1 VSQSEAEVS
10 RDGPLAGIRMVEV
23 CHMLAGPLCGALL
36 GDLGAD
42 VIKVEPLT
50 GDQARHF
57 PPKVGQEG
65 ALFLSANR
73 NKRSLAVNLRRVEGR
88 EVFARLVATADVV
101 VQNLRSRAAR
111 RLSVDYDSIIEM
123 RQDIVYCAISPYG
136 PSGPDAEQGGFD
148 LVLQGR
154 SGLMSITGQPSGR
167 PVRAGSPICDIGA
180 AMLAT
185 IAIEGA
191 LLKRERTGQG
201 ERVDVSLLDTALLLQ
216 TPIVAIY
223 LLSGVMHRCGNSSPF
238 AYAESFCTADGEVT
252 VVVHSD
258 RDWYGLCAA
267 LDLQGLAGDTRFAS
281 NQQRIENAGALT
293 TILQER
299 LRGQSSEFCI
309 SRLRASGVLCGPV
322 QDYAAVFE
330 DPQVLHADLVASTEH
345 PAVGPLQLLAP
356 PFQLGGGRSP
366 LRPPPILGQHSVEI
380 LSELGLSAGDIDDL
394 VSEEV
399 VKLGRGS
406 EQERS

>member
-1 VSQSEAEVS
+1 
-10 RDGPLAGIRMVEV
+10 
-23 CHMLAGPLCGALL
+23 
-36 GDLGAD
+36 LGAD
-42 VIKVEPLT
+42 VIKVEPLS

-57 PPKVGQEG
+57 PPKVGEEG

-73 NKRSLAVNLRRVEGR
+73 NKRSLALNLRPVEGW
-88 EVFARLVATADVV
+88 EVFARMLSTADVV

-111 RLSVDYDSIIEM
+111 RLRVDYESIIEM

-191 LLKRERTGQG
+191 LLKRERTGHG

-216 TPIVAIY
+216 TPIMAVY
-223 LLSGVMHRCGNSSPF
+223 LLSGVMQRSGNSSPF

-258 RDWYGLCAA
+258 RDWQGLCAA
-267 LDLQGLAGDTRFAS
+267 LNLEGLESDGRFAS
-281 NQQRIENAGALT
+281 NERRIENAGALT
-293 TILQER
+293 AILQER

-309 SRLRASGVLCGPV
+309 SRLRASGVVSGPV

-330 DPQVLHADLVASTEH
+330 DPQVVHADLVASTNH
-345 PAVGPLQLLAP
+345 PAAGPLQLLAP
-356 PFQLGGGRSP
+356 PFQLGGVRSP
-366 LRPPPILGQHSVEI
+366 LRPPPLLGQHSEEI
-380 LSELGLSAGDIDDL
+380 LSELGLSGDDIDEL
-394 VSEEV
+394 VSRDV
-399 VKLGRGS
+399 VKRTEG
-406 EQERS
+406 

>member
-1 VSQSEAEVS
+1 MTHGDAGAGEAS
-10 RDGPLAGIRMVEV
+10 RNSPLTGIRVVEV

-65 ALFLSANR
+65 VLFLSANR
-73 NKRSLAVNLRRVEGR
+73 NKRSLALNLHQVEGR
-88 EVFARLVATADVV
+88 EVFTRLVATADVV
-101 VQNLRSRAAR
+101 VQNLRSRAAS
-111 RLSVDYDSIIEM
+111 RLSVDYESIIEM

-136 PSGPDAEQGGFD
+136 PNGPDAEQGGFD

-201 ERVDVSLLDTALLLQ
+201 ERVDASLLDTAVLLQ
-216 TPIVAIY
+216 TPIMAVY
-223 LLSGVMHRCGNSSPF
+223 LLSGVMHRWGNSSPF
-238 AYAESFCTADGEVT
+238 AYAESFCTADGELT

-258 RDWYGLCAA
+258 RDWRGLCAA
-267 LDLQGLAGDTRFAS
+267 LDLEGLEGDPRFVS
-281 NQQRIENAGALT
+281 NQLRIENAGALT
-293 TILQER
+293 DILQER

-330 DPQVLHADLVASTEH
+330 DPQVLHANLVASMNH
-345 PAVGPLQLLAP
+345 PAAGALQLLAP
-356 PFQLGGGRSP
+356 PFQLSGGRSP
-366 LRPPPILGQHSVEI
+366 LRAPPLLGQHSEEI
-380 LSELGLSAGDIDDL
+380 LSELGLSSEDIDGL
-394 VSEEV
+394 VSGDV
-399 VKLGRGS
+399 VKLGSRP
-406 EQERS
+406 E